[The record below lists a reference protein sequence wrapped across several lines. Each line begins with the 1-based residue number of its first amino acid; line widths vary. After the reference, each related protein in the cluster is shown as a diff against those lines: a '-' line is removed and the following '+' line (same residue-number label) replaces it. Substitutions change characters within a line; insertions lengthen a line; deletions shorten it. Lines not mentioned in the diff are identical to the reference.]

1 LAFNQQRHDFL
12 LRYTYRRLSVQ
23 IDFYDKKAE
32 LESIKKQSIPLTADD
47 MNSKKFFI
55 NVLETRIKRHKQ
67 YAKAMYLKAE
77 KKIRQDR
84 RITKYLQ

>member
-1 LAFNQQRHDFL
+1 MEEKELELTSHLNDL
-12 LRYTYRRLSVQ
+12 
-23 IDFYDKKAE
+23 KAE
-32 LESIKKQSIPLTADD
+32 LESLKKQSIPLTADD

-67 YAKAMYLKAE
+67 YAKNMYLKAE
-77 KKIRQDR
+77 RKIRQDR

>member
-1 LAFNQQRHDFL
+1 MEEKELELTSHLNDL
-12 LRYTYRRLSVQ
+12 
-23 IDFYDKKAE
+23 KAD

-67 YAKAMYLKAE
+67 YAKNMYLKAE
-77 KKIRQDR
+77 RKIRQDR

>member
-1 LAFNQQRHDFL
+1 MEEKELELTSHLNDL
-12 LRYTYRRLSVQ
+12 
-23 IDFYDKKAE
+23 KAE

-67 YAKAMYLKAE
+67 YAKNMYLKAE
-77 KKIRQDR
+77 RKIRQDR

>member
-1 LAFNQQRHDFL
+1 MQDSSA
-12 LRYTYRRLSVQ
+12 T
-23 IDFYDKKAE
+23 KAE

-67 YAKAMYLKAE
+67 YAKNMYLKAE
-77 KKIRQDR
+77 RKIRQDR